1 MDSETPSIWDIY
13 SAAKRLLVLQPRI
26 ENRSLRESC
35 KNIQYINNNNN
46 TTKDLDVSSID
57 SSSPLSIDSNKQS
70 VDSVSSAGTTV
81 MSSSTVSNANIA
93 KLKDNNGQFD
103 KFKDPIM
110 NGAGDGEINMAWD
123 FNIDEV
129 AIPPFKELKREEKSN
144 STSMPISMPLPP
156 QQFQRIMSS
165 SSVSSST
172 SIPSALTK
180 KKPVAT
186 SSNGVNTECFNC
198 HTQKTPLWRRDPN
211 GNTLCNACGLFQKLH
226 GTMRPLSL
234 KTDVIKKRNSRR
246 SSVNGEGVG
255 NNTSTNNK
263 KLINSLE
270 KSINMTST
278 SLPSKNDVRYKNVPI
293 LPKPITSSIPTTI
306 TTNQQRKRKSITK
319 SSNQTNIASSPFDYY
334 SNSPSNFINTPS
346 PITNPSPASP
356 SYSSEYISFLSAST
370 PASTP
375 ASTTTTSASQSAI
388 PFNASSTNLTHSFNS
403 KRIPQ
408 QFQKSSNLSKQIHQ
422 QQQQQQQQQIFKTQ
436 EFDHQQFLNPNSLM
450 LSGGGDSNDNGDGDV
465 EMGNVDLDWL
475 KFDV

>member
-1 MDSETPSIWDIY
+1 
-13 SAAKRLLVLQPRI
+13 
-26 ENRSLRESC
+26 
-35 KNIQYINNNNN
+35 
-46 TTKDLDVSSID
+46 
-57 SSSPLSIDSNKQS
+57 
-70 VDSVSSAGTTV
+70 
-81 MSSSTVSNANIA
+81 
-93 KLKDNNGQFD
+93 
-103 KFKDPIM
+103 
-110 NGAGDGEINMAWD
+110 
-123 FNIDEV
+123 
-129 AIPPFKELKREEKSN
+129 
-144 STSMPISMPLPP
+144 
-156 QQFQRIMSS
+156 
-165 SSVSSST
+165 
-172 SIPSALTK
+172 
-180 KKPVAT
+180 
-186 SSNGVNTECFNC
+186 
-198 HTQKTPLWRRDPN
+198 
-211 GNTLCNACGLFQKLH
+211 
-226 GTMRPLSL
+226 MRPLSL

-370 PASTP
+370 PAST
-375 ASTTTTSASQSAI
+375 TTTSASQSAI

-408 QFQKSSNLSKQIHQ
+408 QFQKSSNLSKTDPSATTTTAAATDFQ
-422 QQQQQQQQQIFKTQ
+422 
-436 EFDHQQFLNPNSLM
+436 
-450 LSGGGDSNDNGDGDV
+450 DSRI
-465 EMGNVDLDWL
+465 
-475 KFDV
+475 

>member
-156 QQFQRIMSS
+156 QQFQRTMSS

-306 TTNQQRKRKSITK
+306 TVEWLVKKS
-319 SSNQTNIASSPFDYY
+319 F
-334 SNSPSNFINTPS
+334 
-346 PITNPSPASP
+346 
-356 SYSSEYISFLSAST
+356 
-370 PASTP
+370 
-375 ASTTTTSASQSAI
+375 
-388 PFNASSTNLTHSFNS
+388 
-403 KRIPQ
+403 
-408 QFQKSSNLSKQIHQ
+408 
-422 QQQQQQQQQIFKTQ
+422 
-436 EFDHQQFLNPNSLM
+436 
-450 LSGGGDSNDNGDGDV
+450 
-465 EMGNVDLDWL
+465 
-475 KFDV
+475 